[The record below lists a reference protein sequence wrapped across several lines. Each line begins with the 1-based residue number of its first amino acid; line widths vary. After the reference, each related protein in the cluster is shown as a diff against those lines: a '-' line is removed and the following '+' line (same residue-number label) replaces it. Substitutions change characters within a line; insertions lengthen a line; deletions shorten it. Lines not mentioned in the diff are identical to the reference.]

1 MPVPRTPEA
10 VLADTLAASPAAARL
25 LGFRVYPLLA
35 PEATS
40 LPFATWRRV
49 SVQRPDATL
58 SGPSSMATVQMALE
72 LYAATYEAV
81 RELADACRGSLDGW
95 PVHRNTAVDIRNVTL
110 LGETDGIVT
119 LAGGEA
125 PPVYAVTQTYSI
137 FWKET
142 QS

>member
-1 MPVPRTPEA
+1 
-10 VLADTLAASPAAARL
+10 
-25 LGFRVYPLLA
+25 VYPLLA
-35 PEATS
+35 PEAAP

-95 PVHRNTAVDIRNVTL
+95 YVHRNTSVDIRNVTL
-110 LGETDGIVT
+110 IGETDGIVT

-125 PPVYAVTQTYSI
+125 PPVYAVTQTYSV

-142 QS
+142 